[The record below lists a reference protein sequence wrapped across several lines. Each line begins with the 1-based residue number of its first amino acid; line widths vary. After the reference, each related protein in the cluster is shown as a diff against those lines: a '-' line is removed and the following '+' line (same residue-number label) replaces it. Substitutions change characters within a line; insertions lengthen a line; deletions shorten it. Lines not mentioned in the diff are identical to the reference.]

1 MTPRLSLYIPPAAS
15 ENTMTYLKSTVT
27 VIALSLACLFC
38 SLSFVIAADG
48 LQVELVS
55 LDPEIESTLGN
66 DDMLYVQIRYESD
79 IPLRFQAIAMRE
91 GLSLD
96 VGAVRNPAVLHAQG
110 RGEAL
115 AWVGYTN
122 PTHIDS
128 VRVTVLNE
136 EWQELDRLTKN
147 VNVTWLGVAHA
158 EPRKTAEWVNPL
170 MKTESR
176 IQDFVYDASPQKY
189 GLLYDIVFF
198 LTIASIPAYILL
210 QLHML
215 WRYQYRWRELA
226 FIPIFPYLIVLFY
239 FIAGLDIETS
249 LQVTFLFRYTP
260 LALLYLVALWI
271 AKRYWQHKLPPPK
284 LYKPPKV

>member
-1 MTPRLSLYIPPAAS
+1 
-15 ENTMTYLKSTVT
+15 MTYLKSTVT